1 MRKIIASLYI
11 TLDGVI
17 ERPGEDG
24 WADLGG
30 DDSMGYS
37 FEQLKDA
44 DTLLLGRVTY
54 EGFAQAWPTMEG
66 TGEFGER
73 MNSYPKYVVSTTLGA
88 ADWNNSTIIADDV
101 PSEIKKLKSQPGR
114 DILVYGSSQL
124 VRTLIDNE
132 LVDEVRL
139 WLHPLVLGR
148 GAKLFPEGTSA
159 KLALLD
165 TRVFDGGVVVLTYT
179 PA

>member
-1 MRKIIASLYI
+1 
-11 TLDGVI
+11 
-17 ERPGEDG
+17 
-24 WADLGG
+24 
-30 DDSMGYS
+30 
-37 FEQLKDA
+37 
-44 DTLLLGRVTY
+44 
-54 EGFAQAWPTMEG
+54 MEG